1 MVPQKFTLN
10 KNSNIKYVLAV
21 MSGKGGV
28 GKSLT
33 SSLIAT
39 HLNKSGLKVGIL
51 DCDLTGPSIPEIFGV
66 EDPARGNESELFP
79 YVTEQGI
86 KIMSMNLLLPNKT
99 DPVIWRGP
107 VLNNILSDFWA
118 KINWGDLDVLVLDM
132 PPGTGDVPLTIYQSY
147 RVDGVIVVSTPS
159 KMANVAVDKALEMAL
174 RLNQNL
180 LGEVQNMAYYRCKN
194 CGEKEYLF
202 GKYDE
207 RLDLKR
213 IAEIPFDTDIGE
225 AVDGGNIENIEVYE
239 YFQVADYVK
248 NQIEKE

>member
-1 MVPQKFTLN
+1 MQVEKFNLN
-10 KNSNIKYVLAV
+10 ENSKIKYTLAV
-21 MSGKGGV
+21 VSGKGGV

-39 HLNKSGLKVGIL
+39 HLNKLGLKVGIL

-66 EDPARGNESELFP
+66 EDLAHGTETELYP
-79 YVTEQGI
+79 NVTDTGI
-86 KIMSMNLLLPNKT
+86 SLMSMNLLLPNKT

-107 VLNNILSDFWA
+107 VLMNVLSDFYS
-118 KINWGDLDVLVLDM
+118 KINWGDLDFLILDM

-147 RVDGVIVVSTPS
+147 NVDGVVVVSTPS
-159 KMANVAVDKALEMAL
+159 KMANVAVDKAVEMAL

-180 LGEVQNMAYYRCKN
+180 IGEVQNMAYYRCKN

-207 RLDLKR
+207 RPGLKR
-213 IAEIPFDTDIGE
+213 IAEIPFDTDIGR
-225 AVDGGNIENIEVYE
+225 AVDAGEVEFLEVYE
-239 YFQVADYVK
+239 YFELA
-248 NQIEKE
+248 KELQKLLDE

>member
-1 MVPQKFTLN
+1 MQPQKYTLN
-10 KNSNIKYVLAV
+10 ENSNIKYVLAV

-66 EDPARGNESELFP
+66 EDIARGSE
-79 YVTEQGI
+79 TEIYPFVSETGI
-86 KIMSMNLLLPNKT
+86 KIMSINLLLPNKT

-107 VLNNILSDFWA
+107 VLNNILNEFWS
-118 KINWGDLDVLVLDM
+118 KTHWGDLDVLVLDM
-132 PPGTGDVPLTIYQSY
+132 PPGTGDVPLTIYQSF

-159 KMANVAVDKALEMAL
+159 KMANVAVEKAIEMAL
-174 RLNQNL
+174 RLNQNII
-180 LGEVQNMAYYRCKN
+180 GEVQNMAFYRCKN

-207 RLDLKR
+207 RLDIKR

-225 AVDGGNIENIEVYE
+225 AVDKGNIEHIEVYE

-248 NQIEKE
+248 KQIEE